1 MVKKLIRETVVF
13 APQDLT
19 ADPPFTKMDMVSCR
33 NLLIYFSP
41 ELQRKVLPDLPLCAE
56 PERYPFP
63 GHGGRHREFRGA
75 VLHNR

>member
-1 MVKKLIRETVVF
+1 VVKKMIRETVVF

-41 ELQRKVLPDLPLCAE
+41 ELQRKVLQTFHYAMNPNGVLFLGSAE
-56 PERYPFP
+56 
-63 GHGGRHREFRGA
+63 GIGTWKSCS
-75 VLHNR
+75 LQ